1 MKYNF
6 EIKRG
11 YIVYKDGADVVL
23 FDSGCPISFPQKC
36 DPFRIFPKINKYVDA
51 SVNWLRGIDSISSQQ
66 LFIDYPKMEL
76 EYGEKMSLES
86 PVAKYHLENINNG
99 VFAISLKIDGQKR
112 KMILDTGA
120 ATSYLLENTVTQG
133 ASAGKTE
140 DFYIS
145 ENALFETDIFL
156 HSTECGDC
164 LSVDVIYGVPT
175 PAIKKDIEACHV
187 DGIIGYDWLRHF
199 KVLLDVPNRSL
210 ILGR

>member
-1 MKYNF
+1 
-6 EIKRG
+6 
-11 YIVYKDGADVVL
+11 
-23 FDSGCPISFPQKC
+23 
-36 DPFRIFPKINKYVDA
+36 
-51 SVNWLRGIDSISSQQ
+51 
-66 LFIDYPKMEL
+66 
-76 EYGEKMSLES
+76 
-86 PVAKYHLENINNG
+86 
-99 VFAISLKIDGQKR
+99 
-112 KMILDTGA
+112 MILDTGA

-187 DGIIGYDWLRHF
+187 DGIIGYEWLR
-199 KVLLDVPNRSL
+199 LLRSCWMYR
-210 ILGR
+210 IVV